1 MSFWH
6 TWLQAQNVLLCLEF
20 SSILFRTRHN
30 RDWISFLPPVFLQTV
45 QSVSSPAAQTPFWL
59 LFFSWKTCWLCK
71 LPYSLDCMFFFFV
84 CVLLHHDY
92 LCIRALLFFV
102 WLWRW
107 WDNRT
112 GINLRKT
119 VPKFW
124 QETSWHTKGQILSKL
139 LIWSC
144 NCKNFKKWSGLWVRL
159 LSAEF

>member
-1 MSFWH
+1 MDKQMSFWH

-71 LPYSLDCMFFFFV
+71 LPYSLDCMLFFL

-92 LCIRALLFFV
+92 FCIRALLFFV

-107 WDNRT
+107 WDNCT
-112 GINLRKT
+112 GINLIKHFLSFDRKLHDILKA
-119 VPKFW
+119 KFC
-124 QETSWHTKGQILSKL
+124 LSC
-139 LIWSC
+139 WSEAVIV
-144 NCKNFKKWSGLWVRL
+144 KISRSGVD
-159 LSAEF
+159 FG